1 MQFDAAVFMAR
12 NLTANGPESKRAVAG
27 KMNGAET

>member
-12 NLTANGPESKRAVAG
+12 NLTANGPESKGGVGGR
-27 KMNGAET
+27 MNSEET